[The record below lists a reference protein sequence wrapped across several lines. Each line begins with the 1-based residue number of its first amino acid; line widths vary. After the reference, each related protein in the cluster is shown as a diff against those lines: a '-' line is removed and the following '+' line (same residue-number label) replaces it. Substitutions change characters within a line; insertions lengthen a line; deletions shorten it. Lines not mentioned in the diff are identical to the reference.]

1 MLIPDYFELFGL
13 PRRFGIDRA
22 ALERRFYELSRE
34 THPDRFATAG
44 AELVKQAVERM
55 SLLNDAYRTLKDPSE
70 LRQYFLRLEGFSE
83 PPKNDGKLPADLAES
98 WFELQD
104 AVMEEPDQA
113 REKIA
118 DFERYLGMLREQS
131 ARELAVVERGIDD
144 TSGTKDAAG
153 AQGFMQR
160 LSDGVREQSYFRSL
174 ERDVERIKARF
185 AGGGVA

>member
-1 MLIPDYFELFGL
+1 MFGL

-55 SLLNDAYRTLKDPSE
+55 SLLNEAYRTLKDPSE
-70 LRQYFLRLEGFSE
+70 LRQYFLRLEGFEE
-83 PPKNDGKLPADLAES
+83 PAKSGQLPAALAES

-144 TSGTKDAAG
+144 TSGVKDAAG
-153 AQGFMQR
+153 TRGFLER
-160 LSDGVREQSYFRSL
+160 LSDGVREQSYFKSL

-185 AGGGVA
+185 AGGGLA